1 MRDRLKLRACDAH
14 LCDKLPAQR
23 EANGRPRD
31 GCPPIPKGKRNR
43 NMRVLDRSAVMSQA
57 SPKLVSRVIELE
69 QNEAGMVEQV
79 QDLCRQWSH
88 LKLITRS
95 ERRGPRP
102 IFSARVKISFAK
114 DDS

>member
-23 EANGRPRD
+23 EAGGRRLEGNGRPRD
-31 GCPPIPKGKRNR
+31 GCPHIPKGKRNR

-79 QDLCRQWSH
+79 QDLC
-88 LKLITRS
+88 LGPLRS
-95 ERRGPRP
+95 L
-102 IFSARVKISFAK
+102 RVINFRW
-114 DDS
+114 